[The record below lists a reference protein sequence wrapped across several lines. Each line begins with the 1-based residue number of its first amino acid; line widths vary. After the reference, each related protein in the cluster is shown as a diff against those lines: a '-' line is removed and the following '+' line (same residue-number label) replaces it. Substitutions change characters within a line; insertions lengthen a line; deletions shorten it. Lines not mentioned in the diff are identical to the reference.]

1 MTNGDLPVPLHLAAA
16 LDGTGW
22 HPASWRE
29 PDARPRE
36 LVTPDYWVDLISEA
50 ERGHLDFVTIQD
62 ALTLQPDGVQG
73 RMDAVLI
80 AARVAPRTRHI
91 GLLPSAVATHT
102 EPFHLSKAIATLD
115 YVSSGRAGIQ
125 VEVTASA
132 AAARHFGRRPAPE
145 SAQARYDEA
154 TDYVEVLRRLWDSW
168 EDGAEIRDSATG
180 RFIDRKKLHYIDF
193 DGKWFSVKGPS
204 ITPRPPQGQPLV
216 AALDDGEDS
225 RRFIARSADIGFI
238 TPSNRGEVAGTVAAV
253 HALRGDAPPVKIFAD
268 LLVFLDDTA
277 ERAAARRRRLDDQA
291 GVEFTGDAA
300 VFGGTPAQLADL
312 VQDWHAAG
320 VAGLRLRPATLPHDL
335 LQITGGLAPEL
346 HRRGVFRG
354 SYSTAERGDLRA
366 TLGLPRPANRYAPA

>member
-1 MTNGDLPVPLHLAAA
+1 MTDGDIRVPVHLAVA

-22 HPASWRE
+22 HPSSWRE
-29 PDARPRE
+29 PDARPAE
-36 LVTPDYWVDLISEA
+36 LLTPQYWVDLISEA

-73 RMDAVLI
+73 RLDAVLI

-125 VEVTASA
+125 VDVTASP

-154 TDYVEVLRRLWDSW
+154 IDYVEVLRRLWDSW
-168 EDGAEIRDSATG
+168 EDDAEIRDSTSG

-216 AALDDGEDS
+216 AALDDGQDS

-238 TPSNRGEVAGTVAAV
+238 TPSSHGEVAEVVAAV
-253 HALRGDAPPVKIFAD
+253 DALRGDAPPVKIFAD
-268 LLVFLDDTA
+268 LLVFLDDDA

-291 GVEFTGDAA
+291 GVEFTTDAA
-300 VFGGTPAQLADL
+300 VFEGTPAQLADL

-335 LQITGGLAPEL
+335 RQITGGLSPEL
-346 HRRGVFRG
+346 HRRGMLRG
-354 SYSTAERGDLRA
+354 NYQTQTLRA
-366 TLGLPRPANRYAPA
+366 TLGLSRPANRYAPA

>member
-1 MTNGDLPVPLHLAAA
+1 
-16 LDGTGW
+16 
-22 HPASWRE
+22 
-29 PDARPRE
+29 
-36 LVTPDYWVDLISEA
+36 
-50 ERGHLDFVTIQD
+50 
-62 ALTLQPDGVQG
+62 
-73 RMDAVLI
+73 MDAVLI

-168 EDGAEIRDSATG
+168 EDDAEIRDSATG

-238 TPSNRGEVAGTVAAV
+238 TPSNRAGG
-253 HALRGDAPPVKIFAD
+253 RRD
-268 LLVFLDDTA
+268 
-277 ERAAARRRRLDDQA
+277 RRR
-291 GVEFTGDAA
+291 G
-300 VFGGTPAQLADL
+300 PC
-312 VQDWHAAG
+312 AAG
-320 VAGLRLRPATLPHDL
+320 RCTAGADF
-335 LQITGGLAPEL
+335 
-346 HRRGVFRG
+346 RR
-354 SYSTAERGDLRA
+354 SA
-366 TLGLPRPANRYAPA
+366 GLPRRHCRTCRRPPSSTRRPGGCRVHRRRSRVRRDSGTACRPCCRIGMPQGWPASGCGPPRFRMTCCRSPADSHPSCTVAGCFVAATAPQSGTTCARRWAFPDPPTATHRPDNDFRGHHP